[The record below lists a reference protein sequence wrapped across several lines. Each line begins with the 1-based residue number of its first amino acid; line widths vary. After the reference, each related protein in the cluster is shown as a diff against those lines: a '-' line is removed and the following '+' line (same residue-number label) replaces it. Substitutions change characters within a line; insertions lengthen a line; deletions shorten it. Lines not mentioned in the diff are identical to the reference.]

1 LIASALQAGPMPEI
15 LAENLSDKEVMGS
28 DGASLGT
35 LYNITMDLKTGTLR
49 DLVVDPANATVEPDF
64 PRDDHGN
71 YLIPV
76 SRVQAVKD
84 TVVVD
89 R

>member
-1 LIASALQAGPMPEI
+1 MPDI
-15 LAENLSDKEVMGS
+15 LAENLSEKRVMGS
-28 DGASLGT
+28 DGATLGT
-35 LYNITMDLKTGTLR
+35 LYNITMDVKTGSLR
-49 DLVVDPANATVEPDF
+49 DLIVDPDESGINADF
-64 PRDDHGN
+64 DRDEHGN

-84 TVVVD
+84 TVVVS

>member
-1 LIASALQAGPMPEI
+1 MPEI

-49 DLVVDPANATVEPDF
+49 NLVVDPATATVEGDF
-64 PRDDHGN
+64 PHDDHGN
-71 YLIPV
+71 LLVPV

-84 TVVVD
+84 TVVVE

>member
-1 LIASALQAGPMPEI
+1 MPDI

-28 DGASLGT
+28 DGSNLGT
-35 LYNITMDLKTGTLR
+35 LYNITMDLKTGTLQHLVLDPGQRADDLEFER
-49 DLVVDPANATVEPDF
+49 DEA
-64 PRDDHGN
+64 GN
-71 YLIPV
+71 YRVPV

-84 TVVVD
+84 TIVVD

>member
-1 LIASALQAGPMPEI
+1 MPDI

-28 DGASLGT
+28 DGSNLGT
-35 LYNITMDLKTGTLR
+35 LYNITMDLKTGTLQHLVLDPGQR
-49 DLVVDPANATVEPDF
+49 AGDLEFERNEA
-64 PRDDHGN
+64 GN
-71 YLIPV
+71 YRIPV

-84 TVVVD
+84 TIVVD

>member
-1 LIASALQAGPMPEI
+1 MSEL

-35 LYNITMDLKTGTLR
+35 LYNVTMDLKTGSLKY
-49 DLVVDPANATVEPDF
+49 LVVDTGERSVDAGFESDE
-64 PRDDHGN
+64 HGN
-71 YLIPV
+71 VLVPV
-76 SRVQAVKD
+76 SHVQAVKD
-84 TVVVD
+84 TIVVD

>member
-1 LIASALQAGPMPEI
+1 MVDI
-15 LAENLSDKEVMGS
+15 LAENLSEKEVMGS

-35 LYNITMDLKTGTLR
+35 LYNITMDLKTGTLQ
-49 DLVVDPANATVEPDF
+49 DLVIEPGERAGDLEF
-64 PRDDHGN
+64 ERDEQGN
-71 YLIPV
+71 YRIPV

-84 TVVVD
+84 TVVVA

>member
-1 LIASALQAGPMPEI
+1 MPDI

-35 LYNITMDLKTGTLR
+35 LYNITMDLKTGTLQHLVLAPSEQTGNLEFDR
-49 DLVVDPANATVEPDF
+49 DE
-64 PRDDHGN
+64 HGH
-71 YLIPV
+71 YRVPV
-76 SRVQAVKD
+76 GHVQAVKD
-84 TVVVD
+84 TIIID

>member
-1 LIASALQAGPMPEI
+1 MPDI

-28 DGASLGT
+28 DGAQLGT

-49 DLVVDPANATVEPDF
+49 SLVLDPSQGTRDLDF
-64 PRDDHGN
+64 ERDEAGN
-71 YLIPV
+71 YRIPV
-76 SRVQAVKD
+76 DRVQAVKD
-84 TVVVD
+84 TIVVD

>member
-1 LIASALQAGPMPEI
+1 MPDI
-15 LAENLSDKEVMGS
+15 LAENLSEKEVMGS
-28 DGASLGT
+28 DGANLGT

-49 DLVVDPANATVEPDF
+49 HLVLNPGQRTADLEFD
-64 PRDDHGN
+64 RDEAGN

-76 SRVQAVKD
+76 NRVQAVKD
-84 TVVVD
+84 TIVVD